1 MGKITPRP
9 IFSLQLQN
17 PLGHTGMLLGFVVGM
32 VPVQNGDKKNFP
44 IPILESNMAAGV
56 RIRVRKISVF

>member
-1 MGKITPRP
+1 MIATPS

-17 PLGHTGMLLGFVVGM
+17 PSEHTGMLLELDVDM
-32 VPVQNGDKKNFP
+32 VPLQNGDKIFFP

-56 RIRVRKISVF
+56 RIRVRKIAVF